1 MKPNSYDQTSGAPS
15 PETTIRGT
23 VDFLDVKDPVS
34 DATVH
39 IRLQDTSRADSPATT
54 VAEQVIDHVNIVPDG
69 QPLPFT
75 LQMPAN
81 ENSRY
86 VVRVHADVTGDG
98 KVSRGDYV
106 STQSYPVDMNDEQSG
121 ITIVVRRVG

>member
-1 MKPNSYDQTSGAPS
+1 MKPNSSNQTSAAYPS
-15 PETTIRGT
+15 ETTIRGT
-23 VDFLDVKDPVS
+23 VEFQGVKDPVS

-39 IRLQDTSRADSPATT
+39 IRLQDTSRADAPATT
-54 VAEQVIDHVNIVPDG
+54 VAEQVLEHINIVPDG

-106 STQSYPVDMNDEQSG
+106 STRSYPVDMNDEQSG
-121 ITIVVRRVG
+121 LTIVARRVG

>member
-1 MKPNSYDQTSGAPS
+1 MKPNSYNQTSAAPP

-23 VDFLDVKDPVS
+23 VDFLGVKDPVS

-39 IRLQDTSRADSPATT
+39 IRLQDTSRADALATT
-54 VAEQVIDHVNIVPDG
+54 VAEQVIDHVDIVPDG

-106 STQSYPVDMNDEQSG
+106 STQ
-121 ITIVVRRVG
+121 

>member
-81 ENSRY
+81 
-86 VVRVHADVTGDG
+86 